1 MKRTGAINFG
11 CIVGTLLLA
20 AAGYAAYRII
30 PVKVK
35 AADFEKTVE
44 SLALQAA
51 AQGAALSNGKIV
63 RTLLDKADELDL
75 PVTEK
80 DITINRTGAFIRVE
94 AEYEVPVNLFGYE
107 YNMRFNPYYE
117 NPLF

>member
-1 MKRTGAINFG
+1 MKRTGAMNFG
-11 CIVGTLLLA
+11 CIIGTLLIA
-20 AAGYAAYRII
+20 AAAYAAWRVI

-35 AADFEKTVE
+35 AAEFEKTVE

-51 AQGAALSNGKIV
+51 GQGAALSNERIIK
-63 RTLLDKADELDL
+63 LLVEKADELEL

-80 DITINRTGAFIRVE
+80 QITIKRSGGFIRVE
-94 AEYEVPVNLFGYE
+94 AEYSVPVNLFGYE
-107 YNMRFNPYYE
+107 YNMRFAPYYE